1 MGEETFYKV
10 TFRDEPDGKQKEV
23 IISAPHTIDRI
34 REILAEIHSNWEIQD
49 IIPKEDGQPVIVS
62 DAAYL

>member
-10 TFRDEPDGKQKEV
+10 TFRDEPGGKQKEV

-49 IIPKEDGQPVIVS
+49 IIPKEDS
-62 DAAYL
+62 

>member
-23 IISAPHTIDRI
+23 IISAPHAIDRI

-49 IIPKEDGQPVIVS
+49 IIPKEDS
-62 DAAYL
+62 